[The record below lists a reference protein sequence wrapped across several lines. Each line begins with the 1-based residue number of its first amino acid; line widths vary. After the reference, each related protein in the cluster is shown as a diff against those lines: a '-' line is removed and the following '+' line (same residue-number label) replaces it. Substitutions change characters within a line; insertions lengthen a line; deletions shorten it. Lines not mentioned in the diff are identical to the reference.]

1 MEKNATANSTRNSKD
16 KEKKPWMYSQLRRG
30 GFTWPSRTYCCSF
43 CRREFKSAQAL
54 GGHMNVHRRDKAR
67 PRQSPPSNPKLGSKA
82 VPCSNDAFSSMISP
96 SIHLSC
102 SPPLASSVDDLKT
115 MEEDRGNEVLKTSK
129 GRR

>member
-67 PRQSPPSNPKLGSKA
+67 LRQSPPSNPKLGSKA

-96 SIHLSC
+96 SIHLLLTTSG
-102 SPPLASSVDDLKT
+102 LK
-115 MEEDRGNEVLKTSK
+115 R
-129 GRR
+129 